1 LKLFVSSCAL
11 HGVAQPQE
19 PFEKSSSGTQQGT
32 KEREMKKLFST
43 RKRIAIVAA
52 VAVVALTGVAA
63 FAYFVTQGS
72 GTGAAKV
79 GTDTPWTVTSDAY
92 AGGPLTP
99 GGGLATHESV
109 KYKVN
114 NPSTGQQ
121 SFTNVNI
128 KIADSSG
135 NPWSVSGGTDPNCTA
150 ADFQLSLDNSTW
162 ASAGA
167 SVNDTAL
174 AANVA
179 PLSSTG
185 QSTVYLR
192 MIDTGASQNNCR
204 SADVP
209 LYFYVS

>member
-1 LKLFVSSCAL
+1 
-11 HGVAQPQE
+11 
-19 PFEKSSSGTQQGT
+19 
-32 KEREMKKLFST
+32 M
-43 RKRIAIVAA
+43 AA

-72 GTGAAKV
+72 GTVSAKV
-79 GTDTPWTVTSDAY
+79 GTDTPWTVTADAY

-99 GGGLATHESV
+99 GGGVATQESV

-121 SFTNVNI
+121 AFTNVNI

-135 NPWSVSGGTDPNCTA
+135 NPWSVSGGTDPDCTKG
-150 ADFQLSLDNSTW
+150 DFQLSLDGTSW
-162 ASAGA
+162 AAAGV

-179 PLSSTG
+179 ALSSTG
-185 QSTVYLR
+185 QSTVYIR
-192 MIDTGASQNNCR
+192 MIDTAASQNNCR
-204 SADVP
+204 NAVVP